1 MLYGAVDQFVPCDS
15 LFISLYGLIMSDHFF
30 LHDSSRMIENVACS
44 LRPAPSLSC
53 TRKTQLEKCISWDTC
68 FFGHLLTPYCPT
80 CLDSKPLILR
90 PASNAHVE
98 ICEATLAQAMRESEL
113 GLPVM
118 VRAQPPP
125 G

>member
-1 MLYGAVDQFVPCDS
+1 
-15 LFISLYGLIMSDHFF
+15 
-30 LHDSSRMIENVACS
+30 MIENVACFFRLALFTLS
-44 LRPAPSLSC
+44 LVHQ
-53 TRKTQLEKCISWDTC
+53 KDTV
-68 FFGHLLTPYCPT
+68 GEMHLLPPYRPT
-80 CLDSKPLILR
+80 CLDSTTPLILG